1 MTYIIGVDP
10 GKHGGLAIYDTQAK
24 AFTGV
29 FAFNKIT
36 YPEIQCI
43 LKGKNDAVAYVE
55 KPSPSRA
62 GESISSA
69 RTFGE
74 HIGLINGVLI
84 GLEIPFRMVS
94 CKVWEKGLVPPLL
107 QGNDRKRAL
116 KSVCQ
121 QRFPEL
127 KKLITLDTCD
137 AILIA
142 EWGLMKG
149 KGRL

>member
-1 MTYIIGVDP
+1 MAYIIGVDP
-10 GKHGGLAIYDTQAK
+10 GKHGGLAIYDSQAK
-24 AFTGV
+24 AFTDV
-29 FAFNKIT
+29 FAFNRVS

-43 LKGKNDAVAYVE
+43 LKGKKDIIAYVE

-94 CKVWEKGLVPPLL
+94 CKVWERGLVPPLL
-107 QGNDRKRAL
+107 QGSDRKRAL
-116 KSVCQ
+116 KRVCQ
-121 QRFPEL
+121 ERFPEL
-127 KKLITLDTCD
+127 KNQITLDTCD
-137 AILIA
+137 AILIVDWVL
-142 EWGLMKG
+142 ENKI
-149 KGRL
+149 